1 MVKRFIDRPVLSTVV
16 SILIVILGILGLVSL
31 PVTQYPD
38 IAPPTVRI
46 SANYTGANAQ
56 TVMNSVIIPIEEQV
70 NGVEGMDY
78 ISSTALNNGSASIQI
93 FFKQGIDPDIAAV
106 NVQNQVQRAM
116 PLLPSEVT
124 RSGVQVNKQQTSAL
138 MFLSFYTSN
147 PDLNEVWL
155 QNYMNINII
164 PALKRVNGVGDAM
177 AFGGK
182 TYAMRIW
189 LDPAKMAAY
198 GLEPLEVSNAI
209 NEQSREAAA
218 GQLGENSGSSFQY
231 VITYQGKYNEVEE
244 FENIIIR
251 ALGNGDYLRLKD
263 VAEIRLDALS
273 YGGIGEN
280 NGRRSVSMGIFQ
292 TPGSNAQEII
302 REIKTFLTETEKTLP
317 EGIGYSI
324 NFDTNDF
331 LEASISKVITTL
343 IEAFILVFLVVFIF
357 LQDFRS
363 TIIPAIA
370 VPVSIIGTFFFLNL
384 LGYSVN
390 LLTLFALV
398 LAIGIVVD
406 DAIVVVE
413 AVHAK
418 MEQGIAD
425 ARKATIEAMDEI
437 TGAIISITLVMA
449 AVFIPVTFLQGPT
462 GVFYQQFGV
471 TLIIAILISA
481 VNALT
486 LSPVLCAIFLKPPAH
501 HQKEYSNMNIMQK
514 FFTKFNVGFNAT
526 IKKYGHAVGF
536 LLRHKWVTILI
547 FAAGGLTF
555 WWANSTMPTGFIPK
569 EDRGIIFTDV
579 QLPPGASM
587 ERTYNILKDLQEE
600 ARKIPGVLN
609 VTFTASRGFM
619 SGQGSNVGQ
628 AFVRLKPFDER
639 GKEKGQSVDE
649 ITGRLFGIASKY
661 PDAKIIFFSPPSVPG
676 FGQSDGFSAVLL
688 DKSGGEITELNTV
701 TQNYI
706 AALMQRPEIQFA
718 SSSFNTNYPQF
729 EMVIDVP
736 RAKESGVSLN
746 NILSTM
752 QGYIGGIYSSDFTK
766 YGKQFRVMIQAL
778 PADRQSPESLNGL
791 FVKTNSGAMA
801 PISQFVTLKKSFGPQ
816 SLERYNLFTSVG
828 ISGSSNPGYS
838 TGDAI
843 KAVQEVAA
851 QNLPADYD
859 VEFTGL
865 SKEEMKAGSQTY
877 VVFLLSFLF
886 VYFILAA
893 QYESYLLPFSVILSL
908 PLGVIGAYFGQR
920 VFGLENNIYFQIAI
934 IMLIGLLGKNAI
946 LIVEFAVQRRH
957 HGESIAMSAVNA
969 AKARL
974 RPILMTS
981 FAFIF
986 GMIPLVFATGIGSVG
1001 NRSIGTGAAAGLLIG
1016 TFFGVLAI
1024 PVLYV
1029 IFQWLQEKIS
1039 PLKAE
1044 KINLN
1049 E

>member
-1 MVKRFIDRPVLSTVV
+1 MIKRFINRPVLSTVI
-16 SILIVILGILGLVSL
+16 SIMIVILGILGLVSL

-78 ISSTALNNGSASIQI
+78 ISSSAGNNGSASIQI

-106 NVQNQVQRAM
+106 TVQNQVQRAI

-138 MFLSFYTSN
+138 MFLSFYTAN
-147 PDLNEVWL
+147 PSLDEVWL
-155 QNYMNINII
+155 QNYLNINII
-164 PALKRVNGVGDAM
+164 PALKRVNGVGDAQV
-177 AFGGK
+177 FGGK
-182 TYAMRIW
+182 NYSMRIW

-198 GLEPLEVSNAI
+198 GLEPSEVSNAI

-218 GQLGENSGSSFQY
+218 GALGENSGGSFQY
-231 VITYQGKYNEVEE
+231 IITYKGKYNEVEE
-244 FENIIIR
+244 FENIILR
-251 ALGNGDYLRLKD
+251 ALGNGEYLRLKD
-263 VAEIRLDALS
+263 VAEIKLDSQS
-273 YGGIGEN
+273 YAGIGES
-280 NGRRSVSMGIFQ
+280 NGNRSISMGIFQ

-302 REIKTFLTETEKTLP
+302 TEIKKQLKETEKTLP
-317 EGIGYSI
+317 EGIGYNI
-324 NFDTNDF
+324 NFDTNEF
-331 LEASISKVITTL
+331 LEASISKVIKTL
-343 IEAFILVFLVVFIF
+343 LEAFVLVFLVVFIF

-363 TIIPAIA
+363 TLIPAIA
-370 VPVSIIGTFFFLNL
+370 VPVSIVGTFFFLNL
-384 LGYSVN
+384 FGYSIN

-418 MEQGIAD
+418 MESGIAD
-425 ARKATIEAMDEI
+425 AKKATVEAMDEI

-449 AVFIPVTFLQGPT
+449 AVFIPVTFLTGPT
-462 GVFYQQFGV
+462 GVFYQQFGI

-486 LSPVLCAIFLKPPAH
+486 LSPVLCAMFLKPQAH
-501 HQKEYSNMNIMQK
+501 HTKQYAQMNFVQK
-514 FFTKFNVGFNAT
+514 FFTKFNTGFNAVT
-526 IKKYGHAVGF
+526 RKYGQSFGF
-536 LLRHKWVTILI
+536 LLRHKWVTALL
-547 FAAGGLTF
+547 FVAGGLTF
-555 WWANSTMPTGFIPK
+555 WWASSTMPTGFIPK
-569 EDRGIIFTDV
+569 EDRGILFTDV

-587 ERTYNILKDLQEE
+587 ERTYNVLSDLQKE

-628 AFVRLKPFDER
+628 AFVKLKPFDER
-639 GKEKGQSVDE
+639 GKAEGQSIDE
-649 ITGRLFGIASKY
+649 ITGRLFGLASKY

-676 FGQSDGFSAVLL
+676 FGTSDGFSAVLL
-688 DKSGGEITELNTV
+688 DKSGGEITELNNV
-701 TQNYI
+701 TQQFVG
-706 AALMQRPEIQFA
+706 ALMQRPEIQFA
-718 SSSFNTNYPQF
+718 STSFNTNYPQY
-729 EMVIDVP
+729 EMVVDVP

-766 YGKQFRVMIQAL
+766 YGKQFRVMIQSL
-778 PADRQSPESLNGL
+778 PESRRNPENLNSI
-791 FVKTNSGAMA
+791 FVKTGIGAMA
-801 PISQFVTLKKSFGPQ
+801 PISQFVTLKRTFGPQ
-816 SLERYNLFTSVG
+816 SLERYNLFTSVA
-828 ISGSSNPGYS
+828 ISGSSNPGFS

-843 KAVQEVAA
+843 RAVQEVAA
-851 QNLPADYD
+851 ENLPANYD

-865 SKEEMKAGSQTY
+865 TKEEMKAGSQTY

-908 PLGVIGAYFGQR
+908 PLGVIGAFFGQR

-934 IMLIGLLGKNAI
+934 IMLIGLLAKNAI

-957 HGESIAMSAVNA
+957 HGESIAMSAINA

-986 GMIPLVFATGIGSVG
+986 GMIPLVFANGIGSVG

-1016 TFFGVLAI
+1016 TFFGLIAI

-1029 IFQWLQEKIS
+1029 IFQHIQERIS
-1039 PLKAE
+1039 PLKE
-1044 KINLN
+1044 EEINLS

>member
-1 MVKRFIDRPVLSTVV
+1 MVKRFIDRPVLSTVI
-16 SILIVILGILGLVSL
+16 SILIVILGILGLMAL

-78 ISSTALNNGSASIQI
+78 ISSSAGNNGSASIQV

-124 RSGVQVNKQQTSAL
+124 RAGVQVNKQQTSAL

-147 PDLNEVWL
+147 PALDEVWL

-164 PALKRVNGVGDAM
+164 PALKRINGVGDAM

-182 TYAMRIW
+182 TYSMRIW

-198 GLEPLEVSNAI
+198 GLEPSEVSAAI

-218 GQLGENSGSSFQY
+218 GQLGENSGNSFQY
-231 VITYQGKYNEVEE
+231 VITYPGKYDEVTQYED
-244 FENIIIR
+244 IIIR
-251 ALGNGDYLRLKD
+251 AIGNGEYLRLKD
-263 VAEIRLDALS
+263 IAEIKLDALS
-273 YGGIGEN
+273 YTGIGEN
-280 NGRRSVSMGIFQ
+280 NGRRSISMGIFQ

-302 REIKTFLTETEKTLP
+302 SDIKTFLTETEKTLP

-331 LEASISKVITTL
+331 LEASISKVIITL
-343 IEAFILVFLVVFIF
+343 LEAFVLVFLVVYLF

-363 TIIPAIA
+363 TLIPAIA

-384 LGYSVN
+384 LGYSLN

-418 MEQGIAD
+418 MEHGISD
-425 ARKATIEAMDEI
+425 ARRATIEAMHEI

-449 AVFIPVTFLQGPT
+449 AVFIPVTFLTGPT
-462 GVFYQQFGV
+462 GVFYQQFGI

-486 LSPVLCAIFLKPPAH
+486 LSPVLCSLFLKPPAH
-501 HQKEYSNMNIMQK
+501 HSKEYAKMNFMQK
-514 FFTKFNVGFNAT
+514 FFYKFNIGFNAAT
-526 IKKYGHAVGF
+526 QRYGKSFAF
-536 LLRHKWVTILI
+536 LLRHKWITLVVFL
-547 FAAGGLTF
+547 AGGLTF

-587 ERTYNILKDLQEE
+587 ERTYNILKDLQVE
-600 ARKIPGVLN
+600 ARKIPGVRN

-628 AFVRLKPFDER
+628 AFVRLDPFDER
-639 GKEKGQSVDE
+639 GSGESVED
-649 ITGRLFGIASKY
+649 ITKQLFGIASKY
-661 PDAKIIFFSPPSVPG
+661 PDAKIVFFSPPSVPG

-688 DKSGGEITELNTV
+688 DKSGGELTTLNNV
-701 TQNYI
+701 TQQFI
-706 AALMQRPEIQFA
+706 GALMQRPEIQFA
-718 SSSFNTNYPQF
+718 STSFNTNYPQYQL
-729 EMVIDVP
+729 EVNVP

-778 PADRQSPESLNGL
+778 PGDRTGPESLNSIY
-791 FVKTNSGAMA
+791 VKTASGAMA
-801 PISQFVTLKKSFGPQ
+801 PISQFVSLNRSFGPQ
-816 SLERYNLFTSVG
+816 SIERYNLFTSVS

-843 KAVQEVAA
+843 KAIQETAA
-851 QNLPADYD
+851 ENLPADYD

-865 SKEEMKAGSQTY
+865 TKEEMAAGSQTY
-877 VVFLLSFLF
+877 VIFLLSFVF

-893 QYESYLLPFSVILSL
+893 QYESYMLPFAVILSL
-908 PLGVIGAYFGQR
+908 PLGVVGAFFGQR
-920 VFGLENNIYFQIAI
+920 ILGLENNIYFQIAI
-934 IMLIGLLGKNAI
+934 IMLIGLLAKNAI
-946 LIVEFAVQRRH
+946 LIVEFAVQRRQ
-957 HGESIAMSAVNA
+957 HGESLAMSAINA

-986 GMIPLVFATGIGSVG
+986 GMLPLVFATGIGSVG

-1016 TFFGVLAI
+1016 TFFGLVAI

-1029 IFQWLQEKIS
+1029 IFQALHEKIV
-1039 PLKAE
+1039 PPKVKE
-1044 KINLN
+1044 INLN